1 MREKVAKLMT
11 AQLKEV
17 SALFGLQVSGTKD
30 ALVDALIEYL
40 DAPWDTK
47 KAATKVCQTLAS
59 AIDIS

>member
-1 MREKVAKLMT
+1 
-11 AQLKEV
+11 
-17 SALFGLQVSGTKD
+17 
-30 ALVDALIEYL
+30 VDALIEYL